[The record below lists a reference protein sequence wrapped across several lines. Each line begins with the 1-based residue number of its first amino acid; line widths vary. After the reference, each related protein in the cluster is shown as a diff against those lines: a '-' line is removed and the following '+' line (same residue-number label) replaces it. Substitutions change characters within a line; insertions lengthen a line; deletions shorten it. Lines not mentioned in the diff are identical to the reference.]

1 MSAATTRTAATIL
14 RVLPRERITR
24 LLGHLGAAPVP
35 RPVLNRFL
43 SAYQR
48 AYRVDMDEAVVPSG
62 GFRSFNEFFTRRV
75 RDGVHRVDPGEDLLV
90 SPSDGRL
97 DDLGPIDDAHRFVVK
112 GQGYDA
118 AELLGD
124 EVEAARYDGGHYA
137 VVYLSP
143 RDYHR
148 VHSPVAGRVRHVRH
162 LPGTLYPVNEIGV
175 QNVPR
180 LLARNERVVV
190 SIESPDFGPVAL
202 VFVGAFVV
210 GRIDLAFDGP
220 ARPAHG
226 GATTERDY
234 GDDGPLLAR
243 GDEVGSFLVGSTAVV
258 LVGPQ
263 GGARWRAAEG
273 RELGAVRMGDAMLQR
288 SSA

>member
-35 RPVLNRFL
+35 RPVLRRFL
-43 SAYQR
+43 AAYQR
-48 AYRVDMDEAVVPSG
+48 AYRVDMHEAVVPDG

-75 RDGVHRVDPGEDLLV
+75 RDGVHRVDAGEDIVV

-97 DDLGPIDDAHRFVVK
+97 DDLGPIDHAHRFVVK
-112 GQGYDA
+112 GQDYDT

-124 EVEAARYDGGHYA
+124 PREAARYDGGHYA

-148 VHSPVAGRVRHVRH
+148 VHSPVAGSVRHVRH
-162 LPGTLYPVNEIGV
+162 LPGSLYPVNEIGV

-190 SIESPDFGPVAL
+190 SIDSPAFGPVAL
-202 VFVGAFVV
+202 IFVGAFVV
-210 GRIDLAFDGP
+210 GRIELAFDGP
-220 ARPAHG
+220 ARPPHG
-226 GATTERDY
+226 GASTERDY
-234 GDDGPLLAR
+234 GDEGPRLGR

-263 GGARWRAAEG
+263 EGADWRAAEG
-273 RELGAVRMGDAMLQR
+273 RARGAVRMGEAMLQR